1 MADLLEG
8 ITWLGHDSF
17 RIKAPEG
24 VIYID
29 PWKLRDAE
37 PADLILITHEHH
49 DHFSADDVKKI
60 RKPYTT
66 IVSVAAVTQQ
76 LIGTPYP
83 LLGEGDVRTVKPGDT
98 LTVKG
103 ITVEA
108 VPAYNPAKQFHPKAA
123 GHVGFIITAGGRRIY
138 HAGDTDVIPEMANIQ
153 ADVALLPVGGKYTMN
168 ASEAAQAANQIKPKV
183 AVPMHWGGGVI
194 GTRADAEAFKKAC
207 KVPVEILEAK

>member
-29 PWKLRDAE
+29 PWKLRSAE

-49 DHFSADDVKKI
+49 DHFSAEDVKKL
-60 RKPYTT
+60 RKPDTT
-66 IVSVAAVTQQ
+66 IVTVAQVAKQ
-76 LIGTPYP
+76 LK
-83 LLGEGDVRTVKPGDT
+83 GDVRTVKPGDT

-103 ITVEA
+103 VKIEV

-138 HAGDTDVIPEMANIQ
+138 HAGDTDAIPEMANIQ
-153 ADVALLPVGGKYTMN
+153 TDVALLPVGGKYTMT
-168 ASEAAQAANQIKPKV
+168 ASEAAQAANLIKPKV
-183 AVPMHWGGGVI
+183 AVPMHWGDII

-207 KVPVEILEAK
+207 KVPVEILQAG

>member
-24 VIYID
+24 VIYVD
-29 PWKLRDAE
+29 PWKLRSVE

-49 DHFSADDVKKI
+49 DHFSADDVKKLL
-60 RKPYTT
+60 KPDTT
-66 IVSVAAVTQQ
+66 IVTIAAVAKQ
-76 LIGTPYP
+76 LK
-83 LLGEGDVRTVKPGDT
+83 GDVRTVKPGDT

-103 ITVEA
+103 VKIEA

-138 HAGDTDVIPEMANIQ
+138 HAGDTDAIPEMANIQ
-153 ADVALLPVGGKYTMN
+153 TDVALLPVGGKYTMT
-168 ASEAAQAANQIKPKV
+168 ASEAAQVANLIKPKV
-183 AVPMHWGGGVI
+183 AVPMHWGDII
-194 GTRADAEAFKKAC
+194 GTRADAEAFKKAS
-207 KVPVEILEAK
+207 KVPVEILETN

>member
-1 MADLLEG
+1 MTDLLAG

-17 RIKAPEG
+17 RIKVPEG

-29 PWKLRDAE
+29 PWKLRRAE

-49 DHFSADDVKKI
+49 DHFSANDVKKLL
-60 RKPYTT
+60 KPETT
-66 IVSVAAVTQQ
+66 IVTIGVVARQ
-76 LIGTPYP
+76 LK
-83 LLGEGDVRTVKPGDT
+83 GDVRTVKPGDT

-103 ITVEA
+103 ITIEA

-138 HAGDTDVIPEMANIQ
+138 HAGDTDAIPEMASIH
-153 ADVALLPVGGKYTMN
+153 ADVALLPVGGKFTMT
-168 ASEAAQAANQIKPKV
+168 ASEAAQAANLIKPQV
-183 AVPMHWGGGVI
+183 AVPMHWGDII

-207 KVPVEILEAK
+207 KVPVEILQAQ

>member
-1 MADLLEG
+1 MTDLLAG

-17 RIKAPEG
+17 RIKVPEG

-29 PWKLRDAE
+29 PWKLRRAE

-49 DHFSADDVKKI
+49 DHFSANDVKKLL
-60 RKPYTT
+60 KPETT
-66 IVSVAAVTQQ
+66 IVTIGVVARQ
-76 LIGTPYP
+76 LK
-83 LLGEGDVRTVKPGDT
+83 GDVRTVKPGDT

-103 ITVEA
+103 ITIEA

-138 HAGDTDVIPEMANIQ
+138 HAGDTDAIPEMASIH
-153 ADVALLPVGGKYTMN
+153 ADVALLPVGGKFTMT
-168 ASEAAQAANQIKPKV
+168 ASEAAQAANLIKPQV
-183 AVPMHWGGGVI
+183 AVPMHWGDII

-207 KVPVEILEAK
+207 KVPVEILQAE

>member
-1 MADLLEG
+1 MTDLLEG

-29 PWKLRDAE
+29 PWKLRRTE

-49 DHFSADDVKKI
+49 DHFSAEDVKRL
-60 RKPYTT
+60 RKSDTT
-66 IVSVAAVTQQ
+66 IVTVAAVARQ
-76 LIGTPYP
+76 L
-83 LLGEGDVRTVKPGDT
+83 EGDVRIVKPGDT

-103 ITVEA
+103 IKIEA

-138 HAGDTDVIPEMANIQ
+138 HAGDTDVIPEMAKIQ
-153 ADVALLPVGGKYTMN
+153 TDVALLPVGGKFTMT
-168 ASEAAQAANQIKPKV
+168 ASEAAQAANLIKPKV
-183 AVPMHWGGGVI
+183 AVPMHWGDII
-194 GTRADAEAFKKAC
+194 GSRADAEAFKKAC
-207 KVPVEILEAK
+207 KVPVQILQVE

>member
-1 MADLLEG
+1 MTDLLAG

-17 RIKAPEG
+17 RIKVPEG

-29 PWKLRDAE
+29 PWKLRRAE

-49 DHFSADDVKKI
+49 DHFSANDVKKLL
-60 RKPYTT
+60 KPDTT
-66 IVSVAAVTQQ
+66 IVTVAAVARQ
-76 LIGTPYP
+76 LK
-83 LLGEGDVRTVKPGDT
+83 GDVRTVKPGDT

-138 HAGDTDVIPEMANIQ
+138 HAGDTDAIPEMASIH
-153 ADVALLPVGGKYTMN
+153 ADVALLPVGGKFTMT
-168 ASEAAQAANQIKPKV
+168 ASEAAQAANLIKPQV
-183 AVPMHWGGGVI
+183 AVPMHWGDII

-207 KVPVEILEAK
+207 KVPVEILQAE

>member
-1 MADLLEG
+1 MMEVTQMENVLEG

-29 PWKLRDAE
+29 PWKVRSVE

-49 DHFSADDVKKI
+49 DHCSAEDVKKL
-60 RKPYTT
+60 RKPDTT
-66 IVSVAAVTQQ
+66 IVTVAQVAKQ
-76 LIGTPYP
+76 LK
-83 LLGEGDVRTVKPGDT
+83 GDVRTVKPGDT

-103 ITVEA
+103 VKIEA

-153 ADVALLPVGGKYTMN
+153 ADVALLPVGGKYTMT
-168 ASEAAQAANQIKPKV
+168 ASEAAQAANLIKPKV
-183 AVPMHWGGGVI
+183 AVPMHWGDII
-194 GTRADAEAFKKAC
+194 GTRADAEAFKKAS
-207 KVPVEILEAK
+207 KVPVEILQAE

>member
-17 RIKAPEG
+17 RIAAPEG

-29 PWKLRDAE
+29 PWKLRRAE

-49 DHFSADDVKKI
+49 DHFSAEDVQKLL
-60 RKPYTT
+60 KPDTT
-66 IVSVAAVTQQ
+66 IVTVAAVAKQ
-76 LIGTPYP
+76 LKGN
-83 LLGEGDVRTVKPGDT
+83 VRTVKPGDT
-98 LTVKG
+98 LTVTGVK
-103 ITVEA
+103 IEV

-153 ADVALLPVGGKYTMN
+153 TDVALLPVGGKFTMT
-168 ASEAAQAANQIKPKV
+168 ASEAAEAANLIKPKV
-183 AVPMHWGGGVI
+183 AVPMHWGDII

-207 KVPVEILEAK
+207 KVPVEILEVK